1 MPTIRSIE
9 ELKNLREEAQK
20 VKEMRNQSGK
30 IQVIVGMGT
39 IGIASGARETL
50 KAILNFIEEKQ
61 LADIILRQTGDLGF
75 TGQDP
80 VVKVIFPDEHEVVYG
95 KVNADQAR
103 KIMQEHVIDGDVVQ
117 ELLIR
122 E

>member
-9 ELKNLREEAQK
+9 ELKNLRKEAQK
-20 VKEMRNQSGK
+20 VKEMRNQTGK

-39 IGIASGARETL
+39 IGIATGARETL

-75 TGQDP
+75 TGQEP
-80 VVKVIFPDEHEVVYG
+80 VVIVICPDEHEVVYG
-95 KVNADQAR
+95 TVNPA
-103 KIMQEHVIDGDVVQ
+103 
-117 ELLIR
+117 
-122 E
+122 